1 MRSPSEGLGARTAT
15 DEFGGTQFGP
25 RQTTGGKGK
34 SPHPDCETGGPSHC
48 APGPLGPRG
57 VVNTTLRVVNTT
69 EGD

>member
-1 MRSPSEGLGARTAT
+1 MSLEGHSSAHDRPQVEKESLLTRTVK
-15 DEFGGTQFGP
+15 
-25 RQTTGGKGK
+25 R
-34 SPHPDCETGGPSHC
+34 GGPSHC